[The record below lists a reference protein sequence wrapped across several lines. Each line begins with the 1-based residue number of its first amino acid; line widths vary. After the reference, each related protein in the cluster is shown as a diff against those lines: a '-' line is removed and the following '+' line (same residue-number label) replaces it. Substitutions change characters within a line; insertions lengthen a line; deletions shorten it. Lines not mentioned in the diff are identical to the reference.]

1 MICLDFDHL
10 GCFWDYPNRMF
21 AKRISYDAWG
31 MTPTKCYEW
40 IQKNGGKA
48 KYPIFGVQVSF

>member
-1 MICLDFDHL
+1 M
-10 GCFWDYPNRMF
+10 
-21 AKRISYDAWG
+21 YDGWG

-48 KYPIFGVQVSF
+48 KYPIFGVQVRFFKMVFERAFT